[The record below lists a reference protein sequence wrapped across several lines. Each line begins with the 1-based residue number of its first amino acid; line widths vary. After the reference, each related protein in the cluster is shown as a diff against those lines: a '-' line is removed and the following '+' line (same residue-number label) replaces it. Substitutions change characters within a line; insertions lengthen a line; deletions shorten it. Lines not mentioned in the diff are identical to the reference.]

1 MRRLL
6 KFLHTL
12 AAIGYAGGLAAYMLV
27 LSGAPEVTSISEYAA
42 LRAALV
48 PVTTWLLMP
57 SMLVALVSGL
67 LAMAINFSY
76 QNAPWVWAKALSGIL
91 IFESTLMAIDGPIKS
106 AATVSAKAAAGE
118 IDAQALARLVEDEWG
133 AWWALLG
140 LAAANVA
147 LAIWRPRFGMP
158 PD

>member
-6 KFLHTL
+6 SFLHTL
-12 AAIGYAGGLAAYMLV
+12 GAIGYAGGLAAYMLV
-27 LSGAPEVTSISEYAA
+27 LTGASDITSLNEYAA
-42 LRAALV
+42 PRASLV

-76 QNAPWVWAKALSGIL
+76 QNAPWASAKALSGIL
-91 IFESTLMAIDGPIKS
+91 IFESTLMAIDDPIKS
-106 AATVSAKAAAGE
+106 AAAASARALAGE
-118 IDAQALARLVEDEWG
+118 SDAGALSRLVEDERG

-147 LAIWRPRFGMP
+147 LAVWRPRFGMR